1 MSEHVFIYHL
11 VGRLVPRPR
20 VETPALGWQDWSGSQ
35 VRLVWVSRQ
44 GGAPPSRPPARS
56 TQSKSTEESN
66 LTTSISVTDGRG
78 CWLEGLRGSVTLG
91 DVVGPIFCMNVG
103 G

>member
-1 MSEHVFIYHL
+1 M
-11 VGRLVPRPR
+11 
-20 VETPALGWQDWSGSQ
+20 
-35 VRLVWVSRQ
+35 
-44 GGAPPSRPPARS
+44 
-56 TQSKSTEESN
+56 
-66 LTTSISVTDGRG
+66 SVTDGRG